1 MFAHYAKEAALF
13 DLDGTL
19 VHSPIDFAAM
29 KTAVRAIAAR
39 HGVASQALE
48 ATDVLGLLTQASRLV
63 AEADRTRFRDE
74 AEAAI
79 LGEELRA
86 SREVVAA
93 PGAPEVL
100 ARIRASG
107 RKIAIVTRNSRTIA
121 QKVLADL
128 ALVHDVLV
136 AREDTPRPK
145 PAPIHL
151 RIALV
156 ALRVSPRHAVFVGD
170 HAMDALGGRR
180 AGMRTFGVPTPGD
193 ATFSAFAAQRPDVML
208 EDLHA
213 LLAHLSIRG

>member
-1 MFAHYAKEAALF
+1 MTTPLSVTISAVLF

-29 KTAVRAIAAR
+29 KAAVRAIAAR
-39 HGVASQALE
+39 HGVADLT
-48 ATDVLGLLTQASRLV
+48 ATDVLGLLTQASGRI
-63 AEADRTRFRDE
+63 AQADRVRFRDE

-79 LGEELRA
+79 LSEELRA
-86 SREVVAA
+86 AREVVAA

-100 ARIRASG
+100 G
-107 RKIAIVTRNSRTIA
+107 RLRDAGKKIAVVTRNSRQIA
-121 QKVLADL
+121 RTVLADL

-151 RIALV
+151 RLALV
-156 ALRVSPRHAVFVGD
+156 RLRVSPRNAVFVGD

-193 ATFSAFAAQRPDVML
+193 TTHAAFAAQRPDVML

-213 LLAHLSIRG
+213 LLAHLSI

>member
-1 MFAHYAKEAALF
+1 MDITSHSPVIAVLF

-29 KTAVRAIAAR
+29 KVAVRAIAAR
-39 HGVASQALE
+39 HGVGDLT
-48 ATDVLGLLTQASRLV
+48 ATDVLGLLTQASGRV
-63 AEADRTRFRDE
+63 AQADRVRFRDE

-79 LGEELRA
+79 LSEELRA
-86 SREVVAA
+86 AREVVAA

-100 ARIRASG
+100 G
-107 RKIAIVTRNSRTIA
+107 RLRDAGKKIAVVTRNSRQIA
-121 QKVLADL
+121 RTVLADL

-151 RIALV
+151 RRALV
-156 ALRVSPRHAVFVGD
+156 RLRVSPRNAVFVGD

-193 ATFSAFAAQRPDVML
+193 TTQAAFAAQRPDVML

-213 LLAHLSIRG
+213 LLAHLSI

>member
-1 MFAHYAKEAALF
+1 MIGLSRTDAVLF

-29 KTAVRAIAAR
+29 KAAVRAIAAR
-39 HGVASQALE
+39 HGVADLT
-48 ATDVLGLLTQASRLV
+48 ATDVLGLLTQASGRI
-63 AEADRTRFRDE
+63 AQADRVRFRDE

-79 LGEELRA
+79 LSEELRA
-86 SREVVAA
+86 AREVVAA

-100 ARIRASG
+100 G
-107 RKIAIVTRNSRTIA
+107 RLRDAGKKIAVVTRNSRQIA
-121 QKVLADL
+121 RTVLADL

-151 RIALV
+151 RLALV
-156 ALRVSPRHAVFVGD
+156 RLRVSPRNAVFVGD

-193 ATFSAFAAQRPDVML
+193 TTHAAFAAQRPDVML

-213 LLAHLSIRG
+213 LLAHLSI